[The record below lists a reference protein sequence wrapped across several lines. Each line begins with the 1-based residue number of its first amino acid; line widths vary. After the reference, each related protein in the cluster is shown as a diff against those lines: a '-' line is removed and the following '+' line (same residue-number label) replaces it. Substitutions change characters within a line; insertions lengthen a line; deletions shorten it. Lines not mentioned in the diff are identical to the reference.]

1 MVKFGEKFSP
11 EFGWEKIKDLWERLK
26 GVGEQEWQ
34 IAEYVSIGIIVMH
47 IVLGFR
53 MNKVLLRP

>member
-1 MVKFGEKFSP
+1 MEKYDVGEA
-11 EFGWEKIKDLWERLK
+11 
-26 GVGEQEWQ
+26 GEQEWQ